1 MLFCVLEFGGEKGKE
16 SEDDRM
22 SIKERGRV
30 YEIDAYT
37 STRIPRRLAIRT
49 SRSYHRPAFQL
60 VSRDGGAVSCIADSR
75 SNCLMLTYVNR

>member
-1 MLFCVLEFGGEKGKE
+1 MKE
-16 SEDDRM
+16 NEDDRM

-30 YEIDAYT
+30 YEKDAYT
-37 STRIPRRLAIRT
+37 STRMPRRLAIRT

-75 SNCLMLTYVNR
+75 SNRVMLTYMNR